1 MLTSTGLCKKNSKKS
16 GLLFLL
22 KNPKYPKGIVWPK
35 KLAETAT
42 VSDVQIL
49 V

>member
-1 MLTSTGLCKKNSKKS
+1 MSKNSKNVDFDFQRKIQ
-16 GLLFLL
+16 
-22 KNPKYPKGIVWPK
+22 NIVWAK

-49 V
+49 A

>member
-1 MLTSTGLCKKNSKKS
+1 MS
-16 GLLFLL
+16 
-22 KNPKYPKGIVWPK
+22 KNPKNLHFDFQQKIKNFLRVIVWLK

-49 V
+49 A

>member
-1 MLTSTGLCKKNSKKS
+1 MSKNSKNLDFDFQHKY
-16 GLLFLL
+16 
-22 KNPKYPKGIVWPK
+22 PKFPKGIVWPK

-49 V
+49 A